1 MVPRA
6 KKRPQLAVSWGRLE
20 VTALVSS
27 PRFKN
32 KSTGRC
38 TVLPS
43 STLHAGEGMIALGAA
58 TMARDRSD
66 PSYST

>member
-1 MVPRA
+1 
-6 KKRPQLAVSWGRLE
+6 
-20 VTALVSS
+20 
-27 PRFKN
+27 
-32 KSTGRC
+32 
-38 TVLPS
+38 VLPS